1 MLANGPE
8 QISLNDVIRAVE
20 GPVQLVHCIDHAH
33 EADGQS
39 ATGACDL
46 LSSCP
51 VRSPIH
57 RIHDKL
63 AQFLQGV
70 TLADLAGEGGCCGR
84 KADAAGDQTV
94 EFVHI
99 SG

>member
-1 MLANGPE
+1 MLASGAE

-20 GPVQLVHCIDHAH
+20 GPVQLVHCIDHPR
-33 EADGQS
+33 EADREGV
-39 ATGACDL
+39 TGACDL

-70 TLADLAGEGGCCGR
+70 TLADLAGEGGCCR
-84 KADAAGDQTV
+84 RTESTEDQNT